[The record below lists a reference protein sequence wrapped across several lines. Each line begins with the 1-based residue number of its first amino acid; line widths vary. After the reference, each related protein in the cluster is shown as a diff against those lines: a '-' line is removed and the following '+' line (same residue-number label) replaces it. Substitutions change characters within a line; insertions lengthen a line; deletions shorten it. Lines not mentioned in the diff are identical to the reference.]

1 MIRIDK
7 DDKRVV
13 LSDAMFVFF
22 SILLRLLA
30 RWFCCGMCRISFTTS
45 TSSSATT
52 LSREAEVQHITE
64 EKLKN
69 RSKYGP
75 ARNYNSAMMINDEY

>member
-7 DDKRVV
+7 HNKRVV
-13 LSDAMFVFF
+13 LSDAIFVFF

-30 RWFCCGMCRISFTTS
+30 RWFCCGMCRIS
-45 TSSSATT
+45 ATT
-52 LSREAEVQHITE
+52 LSREVEVQHITE

-75 ARNYNSAMMINDEY
+75 ARNYNSAMMIKDEY